1 VSLLPET
8 DVVQRDLERVKDRID
23 QMMIRVNFDCGSYPI
38 ETYDRLA
45 DLKRDCEDLCE
56 YLDTYSSYDPG

>member
-23 QMMIRVNFDCGSYPI
+23 QLMIRVTFDCGSYPI
-38 ETYDRLA
+38 ETHDRLA